1 MRRLL
6 LLLGI
11 IVAAFALG
19 GVPSAVAANPG
30 VTHRIEVGSFPDTD
44 YCETGQTV
52 NVSFSARITEFSA
65 PNQPVDTRRVQHGT
79 FVLTNPETGATVTNH
94 FANQNTEVTI
104 SGDPAGVHTEEW
116 TFIGLGEV
124 VRTEHGGVL
133 TRDAGYL
140 VIRLVLNGNSFPPL
154 FTPEIVVNKGQN
166 PDAETDYALFCE
178 ITTSALGLT

>member
-1 MRRLL
+1 M

-19 GVPSAVAANPG
+19 GLPSAVAANPG
-30 VTHRIEVGSFPDTD
+30 VNHFIDVGSFTDTD
-44 YCETGQTV
+44 YCETGQAV
-52 NVSFSARITEFSA
+52 DISFSARITEFSA

-79 FVLTNPETGATVTNH
+79 FVLTNPLNGATVTNK
-94 FANQNTEVTI
+94 FANQMAEVTI

-154 FTPEIVVNKGQN
+154 FTPVIVVNKGQN
-166 PDAETDYALFCE
+166 SDAETDYNLFCE
-178 ITTSALGLT
+178 VTTSALGLT

>member
-1 MRRLL
+1 M

-30 VTHRIEVGSFPDTD
+30 VTHFIDVGSFTDTD
-44 YCETGQTV
+44 YCETGHAV
-52 NVSFSARITEFSA
+52 DISFSARITEFFA

-94 FANQNTEVTI
+94 FANQMAEVTI
-104 SGDPAGVHTEEW
+104 SGDPPGVHTEEW
-116 TFIGLGEV
+116 TFIGMTEML
-124 VRTEHGGVL
+124 RTEHGGVL

-140 VIRLVLNGNSFPPL
+140 VVRFDFNGDEVTSR
-154 FTPEIVVNKGQN
+154 EIVVNKGQF
-166 PDAETDYALFCE
+166 PDAETNFTLFCE
-178 ITTSALGLT
+178 VTTSALGLT